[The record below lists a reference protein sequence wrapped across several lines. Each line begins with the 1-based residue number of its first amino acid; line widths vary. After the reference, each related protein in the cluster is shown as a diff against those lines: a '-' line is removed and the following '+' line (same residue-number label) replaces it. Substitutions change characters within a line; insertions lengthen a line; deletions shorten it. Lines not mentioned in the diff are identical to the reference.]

1 MMCLFEDQLQAEPS
15 CRIAWRPPVSLHTE
29 IDLKRDERQ
38 QARAN
43 KNGRLSAGRPPA
55 GYRLIERRAVSPPSL
70 LDLLLR
76 RTAPR
81 THTFVQTT

>member
-1 MMCLFEDQLQAEPS
+1 MMCLFEDRLQAEAS
-15 CRIAWRPPVSLHTE
+15 CRIAWRPTVPFHTE
-29 IDLKRDERQ
+29 IDRKRDERH

-43 KNGRLSAGRPPA
+43 RNGRLAAGRSPA
-55 GYRLIERRAVSPPSL
+55 GYRPVERRAVSPPSL

-81 THTFVQTT
+81 THTFFQTT